1 MPLLRPVKQAT
12 DSISTRSN
20 TPINLK
26 PTYFQMATV
35 KKAQPF
41 KKALY
46 FSEAEFRDRRNRAL
60 ELMKREN
67 LDGFL
72 MTKQESLYYFT
83 GYDTFGYV
91 FFQAMY
97 FHNDGSMRLI
107 TRIPDLRQALYTSV
121 LEQKDVLIRSD
132 EATSNPVSL
141 VPKVLKDFGIN
152 SPSKRIGYEPN
163 SCTLTLQIGK
173 LLEESVQGVCTLVDH
188 SNLFTAELRILKS
201 ENEMRK
207 VRKAAYLADFALVRA
222 LKLAKPGAYEGDLWR
237 EVVGTVY
244 EGGGDDPA
252 NENILVS
259 GNKAVLTRYS
269 TGKDKIDR
277 QLTLEYAAAY
287 KHYHVCLMRTIPIG
301 GITKLA
307 RQMHQVN
314 VMQMKAAMEALRPG
328 RPMGDVFEAYAR
340 VADENGFRD
349 QRFNSCGYS
358 LGATFAPTWMDY
370 PMFVRGQSVIIKPGM
385 VFFIH
390 IILMDKATDTA
401 SSVGQTC
408 EVKEDG
414 CVSLS
419 KLPFCLTRKQ
429 TIAAWKKLKKEDYG
443 FSAEEVDDGENI
455 QDVDLSDDEI
465 DSEDYDVEYDFSD
478 YHPAVAPGD
487 PTQSA

>member
-1 MPLLRPVKQAT
+1 MP
-12 DSISTRSN
+12 
-20 TPINLK
+20 
-26 PTYFQMATV
+26 QM

-41 KKALY
+41 KKALH
-46 FSEAEFRDRRNRAL
+46 FTEEEFRRRRASFL
-60 ELMKREN
+60 DLMKREH

-72 MTKQESLYYFT
+72 FTKQESLYYLT
-83 GYDTFGYV
+83 GFDTFGYV

-97 FHNDGSMRLI
+97 FHSDGSMRLI

-121 LEQKDVLIRSD
+121 LEQKDVMIRSD
-132 EATSNPVSL
+132 DAGSNPVSL
-141 VPKVLKDFGIN
+141 VPKVLKEFWIN
-152 SPSKRIGYEPN
+152 SPSKRIGYEPD
-163 SCTLTLQIGK
+163 SCSLTHRLGK
-173 LLEESVQGVCTLVDH
+173 ALEKAVDGLCSLVDQ
-188 SNLFTAELRILKS
+188 SDLLTRELRIVKS
-201 ENEMRK
+201 EAEMRK

-237 EVVGTVY
+237 EIVGTVY

-269 TGKDKIDR
+269 TGKDRIDR
-277 QLTLEYAAAY
+277 QLTLEHAAVY
-287 KHYHVCLMRTIPIG
+287 KHYHACLMRTIPIG

-307 RQMHQVN
+307 RRMHEVN
-314 VMQMKAAMEALRPG
+314 VLQMKACMEALKPG
-328 RPMGDVFEAYAR
+328 RQIGDVFEAYAR
-340 VADENGFRD
+340 VADEHGFRD

-358 LGATFAPTWMDY
+358 LGATFAPTWMDF
-370 PMFVRGQSVIIKPGM
+370 PMFVRGQDVIAKPGM

-401 SSVGQTC
+401 SSVGQTV
-408 EVKEDG
+408 EVTQDG

-429 TIAAWKKLKKEDYG
+429 TILAWKKVRKEDYG
-443 FSAEEVDDGENI
+443 FTAEEEDDGENL
-455 QDVDLSDDEI
+455 QDVDLSDGDVEE
-465 DSEDYDVEYDFSD
+465 EDYDVEYDFSE
-478 YHPAVAPGD
+478 YQPAASSGD

>member
-1 MPLLRPVKQAT
+1 MVT
-12 DSISTRSN
+12 
-20 TPINLK
+20 
-26 PTYFQMATV
+26 M
-35 KKAQPF
+35 KKAEPF

-46 FSEAEFRDRRNRAL
+46 FSEQEFQDRRNRAL

-72 MTKQESLYYFT
+72 MTKQESLYYLT
-83 GYDTFGYV
+83 GFDTFGYV

-107 TRIPDLRQALYTSV
+107 TRIPDLRQALYTSI
-121 LEQKDVLIRSD
+121 LEQKDVMIRSD
-132 EATSNPVSL
+132 DAGSNPVSL
-141 VPKVLKDFGIN
+141 VPTVLQEFGIN
-152 SPSKRIGYEPN
+152 SPAKRIGYEPD
-163 SCTLTLQIGK
+163 SCSLTHRLGK
-173 LLEESVQGVCTLVDH
+173 LLEKAVDGVCTLVDQ
-188 SNLFTAELRILKS
+188 SDLLTRELRIVKS
-201 ENEMRK
+201 EAEMRK
-207 VRKAAYLADFALVRA
+207 ARKAAYLADFALIRT

-237 EVVGTVY
+237 EIVGTVY

-269 TGKDKIDR
+269 TGKDQIDR
-277 QLTLEYAAAY
+277 QLTLEHAAAY
-287 KHYHVCLMRTIPIG
+287 KHYHACLMRTIPIG

-307 RQMHQVN
+307 RRMHEVN
-314 VMQMKAAMEALRPG
+314 VLQMKACMEALKPG
-328 RPMGDVFEAYAR
+328 REIGDVFEAYAR

-358 LGATFAPTWMDY
+358 VGATFAPTWMDF
-370 PMFVRGQSVIIKPGM
+370 PMFVRGQNVIAKAGM

-401 SSVGQTC
+401 SSVGQTV
-408 EVKEDG
+408 EVTKDG

-429 TIAAWKKLKKEDYG
+429 TIAAWKKLRKEDYG
-443 FSAEEVDDGENI
+443 FTADEEDEGENLQDVELSDGEE
-455 QDVDLSDDEI
+455 DA
-465 DSEDYDVEYDFSD
+465 EDYDVEYDFSE
-478 YHPAVAPGD
+478 YQPAAALGD
-487 PTQSA
+487 PTRSA

>member
-1 MPLLRPVKQAT
+1 
-12 DSISTRSN
+12 
-20 TPINLK
+20 
-26 PTYFQMATV
+26 MAIL

-46 FSEAEFRDRRNRAL
+46 FSEAELKERRDRAL

-97 FHNDGSMRLI
+97 FHSDGSMKLI
-107 TRIPDLRQALYTSV
+107 TRIPDLRQALYTSI
-121 LEQKDVLIRSD
+121 LEQKDILIRSD
-132 EATSNPVSL
+132 DAGSNPVSL
-141 VPKVLKDFGIN
+141 VPVVLKEYGIN
-152 SPSKRIGYEPN
+152 DSSKRIGYEPD
-163 SCTLTLQIGK
+163 STSLTHRLGK
-173 LLEESVQGVCTLVDH
+173 ALEAAVAGLCTLVDH
-188 SNLFTAELRILKS
+188 SDLFTRELRIVKS
-201 ENEMRK
+201 EAEVRK
-207 VRKAAYLADFALVRA
+207 ARKAAYLADFALVRT

-237 EVVGTVY
+237 EIVGTVY

-277 QLTLEYAAAY
+277 QLTLEHAAVY
-287 KHYHVCLMRTIPIG
+287 KHYHACLMRTIPIG

-307 RQMHQVN
+307 RRMHEVN
-314 VMQMKAAMEALRPG
+314 VLQMKACMEALKPG
-328 RPMGDVFEAYAR
+328 VEISEVFEAYAR

-358 LGATFAPTWMDY
+358 LGATFSPTWMDF
-370 PMFVRGQSVIIKPGM
+370 PMFVRGQNVVAKVGM
-385 VFFIH
+385 IFFIH

-401 SSVGQTC
+401 SSIGQTV
-408 EVKEDG
+408 EVTENG
-414 CVSLS
+414 CVSMS

-429 TIAAWKKLKKEDYG
+429 TIAAWKKIKKEDYG
-443 FSAEEVDDGENI
+443 FTSAEEDDGENL
-455 QDVDLSDDEI
+455 QDVELSDGEVDA
-465 DSEDYDVEYDFSD
+465 EDYEVEYDFSE
-478 YHPAVAPGD
+478 YQSAAALGD
-487 PTQSA
+487 PTQKV